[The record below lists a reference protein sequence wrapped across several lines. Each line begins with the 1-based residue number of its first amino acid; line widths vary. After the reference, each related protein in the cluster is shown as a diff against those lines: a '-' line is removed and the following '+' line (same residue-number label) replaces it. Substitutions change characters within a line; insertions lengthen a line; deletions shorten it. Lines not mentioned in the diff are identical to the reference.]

1 METSSYNGFTNK
13 KKRINMPNFVIEND
27 DMTEEESNVASQDET
42 VETTESQAEETEETV
57 TEQPSE
63 ETPAE
68 EETQE
73 PTVEIDGE
81 QVPLSEVK
89 RLREEYK
96 NDSAWK
102 DKNRRESEALNREKK
117 ELESLKLLKPAL
129 EQRPDLIKE
138 LLQPKRDIDADV
150 RAHYARRPD
159 PYADPQAFAN
169 WEYMKDQLL
178 REQTTEAL
186 NKQSEARLSQQE
198 AQRHNDDLF
207 QKGVSSYLEEKVV
220 DQSDFMEMQRWILE
234 NVKDKNGKYPM
245 NAFDIAYTALYSDR
259 KARKEKVNTVK
270 SILKSQ
276 EKAKPAVSK
285 GTQKAQESDNEL
297 SESERAFVAET
308 AARRPKRT
316 ME

>member
-1 METSSYNGFTNK
+1 
-13 KKRINMPNFVIEND
+13 MPNFVIEND
-27 DMTEEESNVASQDET
+27 DKTEEESNVASQDET

-63 ETPAE
+63 EAPAE

-102 DKNRRESEALNREKK
+102 DKNRRESEALNRDKK
-117 ELESLKLLKPAL
+117 ELESLKLLKPLL
-129 EQRPDLIKE
+129 EQRPDIIKE
-138 LLQPKRDIDADV
+138 ILQPKRDVDAEV
-150 RAHYARRPD
+150 REHYARRPD

-178 REQTTEAL
+178 REQTTQAIS
-186 NKQSEARLSQQE
+186 KQSQERLSQQE

-234 NVKDKNGKYPM
+234 NVKDKSGKYPM

-285 GTQKAQESDNEL
+285 GTQKAQESDNDL
-297 SESERAFVAET
+297 SEAERAFVSEVQ
-308 AARRPKRT
+308 ARKPKRA